1 MLVINGDTSKSEV
14 RGMEMNDKKNNKNL
28 TALGEIE
35 EEIRKKQEE
44 LNRIVLEGNDRE
56 YVLKFSQELDVLISK
71 YLSIKSG

>member
-71 YLSIKSG
+71 YLSIKAG

>member
-28 TALGEIE
+28 TALGELE

-56 YVLKFSQELDVLISK
+56 YALKFSQELDVLISK
-71 YLSIKSG
+71 YLSIKAG